1 MRRVSGHRNHR
12 KKLFRAQSI
21 MLNAAK
27 MLGEPRPLNCPL
39 SFVRGRYQ
47 KNKFH
52 VVAGE
57 SLLNST

>member
-1 MRRVSGHRNHR
+1 MRRLSGHRNHR
-12 KKLFRAQSI
+12 KKLFWAQSI

-27 MLGEPRPLNCPL
+27 RLGEPRTLNCPL
-39 SFVRGRYQ
+39 DFVRGRYQ